1 MAVSVG
7 SSLESVITG
16 EDRRG
21 AALSTRWVSSAWT
34 NEEEA
39 EEADVVA
46 FYLVTLFS
54 AKLADEPAI
63 TVSSQS

>member
-1 MAVSVG
+1 M
-7 SSLESVITG
+7 
-16 EDRRG
+16 R
-21 AALSTRWVSSAWT
+21 TRCVSSAWT

-63 TVSSQS
+63 TIFPQL